1 MFYPGMGCFGDRFTG
16 GELLVTYAAVSI
28 SGVSCGAACCFFLVA
43 DLWFM
48 SCGLDS
54 MIFEVA
60 ACFACATVS
69 SVRCACCIFGYFD
82 LPIMASGFD

>member
-1 MFYPGMGCFGDRFTG
+1 MF
-16 GELLVTYAAVSI
+16 
-28 SGVSCGAACCFFLVA
+28 
-43 DLWFM
+43 
-48 SCGLDS
+48 CGLDS